1 MFWRVYL
8 NGLLLL
14 VLVALAVAGV
24 GAVLGREPAGRSP
37 ERFATYVAA
46 RVTELRGDPPALA
59 RHLVRMHEAFGARL
73 TFYSGGLAVASSD
86 EESLA
91 PLAAGDLPRLAN
103 GAFKVPGRRFTMAAP
118 VPGDPPGYVILTGH
132 VPSHSLLRGASFL
145 TAVLLA
151 LALASIPLARAIAS
165 PLERL
170 GRAVRAFGAGDLGAR
185 ARFTSSA
192 RGWRAAAGGEV
203 GEVAAAFDQMA
214 DRIQALLRSEKEL
227 LANVSHEL
235 RTPLARIR
243 VALEMAEEGNL
254 ERSRRYLAEIGTDL
268 EELSRL
274 VDDVLTAARLDL
286 AQDRGAAAELP
297 LRRERVDARELVL
310 RAAERFRAAHPG
322 RTLDVSLEEALPEVD
337 ADPALLRRVLD
348 NLLDNAGKYSD
359 AGQPIGLRA
368 RQRDGALEV
377 EVRDRGIGVDPA
389 DMARLFTPFFRTDRS
404 RARGTGGVG
413 LGLALAKRVVEA
425 HGGRI
430 GAESAPGEGT
440 CVRFSVPRAAAS

>member
-1 MFWRVYL
+1 M
-8 NGLLLL
+8 
-14 VLVALAVAGV
+14 
-24 GAVLGREPAGRSP
+24 
-37 ERFATYVAA
+37 
-46 RVTELRGDPPALA
+46 
-59 RHLVRMHEAFGARL
+59 
-73 TFYSGGLAVASSD
+73 
-86 EESLA
+86 
-91 PLAAGDLPRLAN
+91 
-103 GAFKVPGRRFTMAAP
+103 
-118 VPGDPPGYVILTGH
+118 
-132 VPSHSLLRGASFL
+132 
-145 TAVLLA
+145 
-151 LALASIPLARAIAS
+151 
-165 PLERL
+165 
-170 GRAVRAFGAGDLGAR
+170 
-185 ARFTSSA
+185 
-192 RGWRAAAGGEV
+192 
-203 GEVAAAFDQMA
+203 
-214 DRIQALLRSEKEL
+214 
-227 LANVSHEL
+227 
-235 RTPLARIR
+235 
-243 VALEMAEEGNL
+243 
-254 ERSRRYLAEIGTDL
+254 
-268 EELSRL
+268 
-274 VDDVLTAARLDL
+274 
-286 AQDRGAAAELP
+286 
-297 LRRERVDARELVL
+297 L